1 MKAAIAGL
9 MIIFLAIVLM
19 ASVSHASVPDKAVVI
34 ININGEIDA
43 GAAAE
48 LSSALKGLSSS
59 SVEAIILN
67 LNSTGGIL
75 SSMESMLTEINNTEN
90 MGVPVYAYIG
100 PGDNGVSA
108 AAYLA
113 IASNITYMG
122 ADSYIGAARPVAG
135 VSSSQS
141 TIVAQL
147 VTQME
152 YLGEIHHHNPRYVG
166 EMVSSNAV
174 FNEANATYL
183 GIVNGFAP
191 SLSAF
196 ITEMNLSSFRSVTIN
211 ENSYDQFLS
220 VLSDSFVDGILILA
234 GVVCLLF
241 DIFHATVAISILGVA
256 LIALGV
262 FGLDLVSGN
271 IIGILLLI
279 MGAALIMVEL
289 KTGHG
294 IALALGLVVGLIGA
308 FLLTPDYISSNDYN
322 PASPFTT
329 SNLIF
334 AGLIIAIGGFLVYYF
349 RYIFKSLLGR
359 VQTGVE
365 SMLGKIATCKT
376 DLNPRGWVSLD
387 GVQWQAKMVGDK
399 TARKG
404 EAVMVKGVEG
414 LTLYVDKTPDGDED
428 SPKGSTV

>member
-1 MKAAIAGL
+1 
-9 MIIFLAIVLM
+9 MIGIILIFLSIILM
-19 ASVSHASVPDKAVVI
+19 ASAAHASDPSKAVVI
-34 ININGEIDA
+34 ININGEIDS
-43 GAAAE
+43 GASAE
-48 LSSALKGLSSS
+48 LSSALKGVTSS
-59 SVEAIILN
+59 SVEAVILN
-67 LNSTGGIL
+67 INSTGGIL
-75 SSMESMLTEINNTEN
+75 APMESMLSAINSTEN
-90 MGVPVYAYIG
+90 ANVPVYAYIG
-100 PGDNGVSA
+100 NGAYATSA
-108 AAYLA
+108 ASYLA

-122 ADSYIGAARPVAG
+122 SNSFIGAARPVAG
-135 VSSSQS
+135 VSVSQS
-141 TIVAQL
+141 ALLSQL
-147 VTQME
+147 EAQME
-152 YLGEIHHHNPRYVG
+152 YLGELHHHNPRFDIT
-166 EMVSSNAV
+166 MVSANAA
-174 FNEANATYL
+174 FNEANATEY

-196 ITEMNLSSFRSVTIN
+196 ISEMNLSSFKTVTIN

-220 VLSDSFVDGILILA
+220 VLSDSFIDGILILG

-241 DIFHATVAISILGVA
+241 DIFHATIAISIVGVA

-294 IALALGLVVGLIGA
+294 IALAIGLIVGLIGA
-308 FLLTPDYISSNDYN
+308 FLLTPDYISSNVYN

-334 AGLIIAIGGFLVYYF
+334 AGLIVAIGGFLVYYF

-376 DLNPRGWVSLD
+376 DLNPTGWVSLD
-387 GVQWQAKMVGDK
+387 GVQWQAKMVGDG
-399 TARKG
+399 TAKKG
-404 EAVMVKGVEG
+404 DNVMVKGVEG
-414 LTLYVDKTPDGDED
+414 LVLFVDVAKLDDKDGNN
-428 SPKGSTV
+428 SSAN